1 MMIAVPSL
9 ISSLWK
15 RPPVPAQPNSYGM
28 MAGLYQTL
36 FLNQWGAPEF
46 QVSLERL
53 AGFFK
58 LDYVLLNIK
67 FSEEDDCTVW
77 IYEKRDKILFFKNK
91 KLLFHFRWDEFKEK
105 WKRPK
110 EEVDSWLIRR
120 HRARMVTS
128 LSYIN

>member
-1 MMIAVPSL
+1 MMISVPSV
-9 ISSLWK
+9 ISNLWK
-15 RPPVPAQPNSYGM
+15 KPPLSVQPNPYGM

-46 QVSLERL
+46 QMGLGRL

-58 LDYVLLNIK
+58 LDFLFMNWGQTEAGEY
-67 FSEEDDCTVW
+67 TVW
-77 IYEKRDKILFFKNK
+77 IYEKRNKILFFKNK

-120 HRARMVTS
+120 HRARMVTR